1 MLSNHPARVPFAQ
14 IGLAGT
20 VASRLL
26 FRRWVAAAPEAASLM
41 DLFVQRMVAVLV
53 SASVLFTGVHC
64 ACASSVVKAEPL
76 ASAAA
81 HVKSCCSDRSGGHPE
96 PSPVPCDSHGSHRTG
111 CQHCPLVVEAKVRP
125 TDSWK
130 AAPASDVPPLSPAL
144 GSPCCDVVPPT
155 STTAGDL
162 SPPRDG
168 RTVLRLHCTL
178 VQ

>member
-1 MLSNHPARVPFAQ
+1 
-14 IGLAGT
+14 
-20 VASRLL
+20 
-26 FRRWVAAAPEAASLM
+26 M

-64 ACASSVVKAEPL
+64 ACASSVANAEFL
-76 ASAAA
+76 AKPPS
-81 HVKSCCSDRSGGHPE
+81 HVRSCCSDRSGGRPA
-96 PSPVPCDSHGSHRTG
+96 SRPVPCDSHDSHHR
-111 CQHCPLVVEAKVRP
+111 CQHSTLAVEAKVRP

-130 AAPASDVPPLSPAL
+130 AIPAFDIPLSSPAL
-144 GSPCCDVVPPT
+144 QSPRCADA
-155 STTAGDL
+155 STTSMPAGDL